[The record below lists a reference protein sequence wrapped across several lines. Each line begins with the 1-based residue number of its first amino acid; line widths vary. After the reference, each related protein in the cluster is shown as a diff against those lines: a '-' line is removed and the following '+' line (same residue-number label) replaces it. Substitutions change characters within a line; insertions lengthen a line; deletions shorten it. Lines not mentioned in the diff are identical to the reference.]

1 MAIAPTTAQIF
12 DLSKVAY
19 LNGKSSEKIS
29 AAAAVEQP
37 SHAEMVTV
45 VTGFIDKLIQ
55 SGVDKLETAASSG
68 SDTKAQQKAQGNLD
82 QYNQD
87 KDSAVTPFVTEVAGD
102 LAKHLFTVKELL
114 VADNL
119 ASKREDGSTIVA
131 KAGTQK
137 LNSSTNALVNQ
148 TLELVQAKL
157 SDYGVKFNSKDTST
171 LQKEIIKELK
181 SPPKQK
187 SETPA
192 AETPPITEG
201 AGNTTVSTETK
212 ETQTP
217 NETAA
222 NPKELLAQFT
232 KFITEIS
239 NLASVRTLLKQD
251 HGLETLSKLNK
262 DLADLNPIIK
272 DKNALPAALENAF
285 KALNDEAHSENKTFI
300 NNYVANPEKFTEE
313 FSKLDDN
320 QKLQIQMTL
329 INIEGQAK
337 QTKTINNI
345 ASSITEIKK
354 GLGGD
359 RLSTLLNELN
369 SVNES
374 LTSSS
379 QENHLESIDNLL
391 NEFNQNLKTANQ
403 AGSGKEKID
412 KRNKVI
418 EAFIEKLNTGLKNGS
433 ISNADIELIQDHL
446 DPNKTEN
453 QEQSQKS
460 ITEKVFKN
468 SIKNLNISEEQLKS
482 FGGLAIAAV
491 VGLMVFCPNAIG
503 NLVQS
508 GTGLAAMAAQTLPM
522 LFQAKAMMQMSQ
534 NRGNGHRE
542 IANTQAA

>member
-1 MAIAPTTAQIF
+1 MVSISPILRAIPYVQGKTDDEI
-12 DLSKVAY
+12 SVAV
-19 LNGKSSEKIS
+19 
-29 AAAAVEQP
+29 AAAGLPDPEKVKI
-37 SHAEMVTV
+37 
-45 VTGFIDKLIQ
+45 VTGFINNLINLEISKLEKAAGGDSSDAKAQHEAQQ
-55 SGVDKLETAASSG
+55 SRIKYHTNSPVALVNEVADTLTKNIFIVQELVGRDCQGYKDFDQTFAEGLNNIEQSTEVLLHSAIDIVNSKLSGYSMKIDTNNLQQSAKALVQELRNPPKPKSQTTMNGEADSLTETAAKTGTSTTG
-68 SDTKAQQKAQGNLD
+68 
-82 QYNQD
+82 
-87 KDSAVTPFVTEVAGD
+87 TPPA
-102 LAKHLFTVKELL
+102 
-114 VADNL
+114 
-119 ASKREDGSTIVA
+119 
-131 KAGTQK
+131 AGT
-137 LNSSTNALVNQ
+137 VN
-148 TLELVQAKL
+148 TTTKTT
-157 SDYGVKFNSKDTST
+157 TS
-171 LQKEIIKELK
+171 
-181 SPPKQK
+181 

-192 AETPPITEG
+192 NYEKI
-201 AGNTTVSTETK
+201 ST
-212 ETQTP
+212 
-217 NETAA
+217 A
-222 NPKELLAQFT
+222 FT

-313 FSKLDDN
+313 FGKLDDN

-359 RLSTLLNELN
+359 RLGTLLNELN

-403 AGSGKEKID
+403 AETGEEKIEE
-412 KRNKVI
+412 RNKATK
-418 EAFIEKLNTGLKNGS
+418 AFIEKLKTGLKNGS
-433 ISNADIELIQDHL
+433 LSNADIELIEERL
-446 DPNKTEN
+446 DPSKKETA
-453 QEQSQKS
+453 EQSQKA
-460 ITEKVFKN
+460 ITERVL
-468 SIKNLNISEEQLKS
+468 KNLNLSEEQLKG
-482 FGGLAIAAV
+482 FAGIAVAAV

-503 NLVQS
+503 NLFKA
-508 GTGLAAMAAQTLPM
+508 GTGLATMAAQTLPM
-522 LFQAKAMMQMSQ
+522 FFQAQAMMQMSQ
-534 NRGNGHRE
+534 KGNTE
-542 IANTQAA
+542 TASSQAA